1 MDYDQRKQKYDALSD
16 SAKQKW
22 NDKVNTMDANS
33 NAKQFTDR
41 YNQEMNNNQRQ
52 TSNES
57 NFNNGNGTNWQN
69 NVSTDQFTNFVK
81 WGIEWYNSAINNS
94 KNNSNEVHDYYNDF
108 NNKVEE
114 YKKTHPERDS
124 TEYDNYKK
132 QFDSYWTYSP
142 DLDQTKFN
150 QDPWKITVQEWTA
163 QQTWRPDYQAN
174 SEARLNEMKGNL
186 DHYFATS
193 PRMFSD
199 RETFNRVFEYNNRE
213 SDAQRQ
219 LLDSYWKRKEDM
231 DKASTYTSWESINTW
246 MKNWEI
252 TTDQLNLLKEYN
264 PEAYRKW
271 QQLQEDEI
279 KKRIVNDIVPP
290 TIEAISWK
298 INWMI
303 EALGI
308 QAQEALDIEW
318 IYNDT
323 MTKVGAY
330 QTLEDANRTVKQIEG
345 ITNKKTAIMN
355 RYAASTWGTVS
366 DALAAARMQKA
377 IAPYNEQLQGLQ
389 YQYQDYS
396 NLYSQKSAT
405 ALQAAN
411 VRALQA
417 NENQRIWN
425 QKCQALGFATSA
437 LSYRTPEETLQ
448 NQLKYQQAMNDMAL
462 LQQSRQN
469 DLSLY
474 NQYATAKMQNQ
485 LQAELTD
492 LSVEDENQLKA
503 NLNNVLSDYYKNYGD
518 IIQRSQPQ
526 VVDDIIAYAK
536 KNGISVA
543 QALTENF
550 IKPLQNKPEYKQ
562 KVASD
567 YQMLSKQSIGTINWR
582 SVIMTTNPNWSISY
596 QFIDDP
602 DTTKTAKP
610 YDLVDEKVFDTSPQS
625 HSYYTLANFINDP
638 TNKEWTYGGQCAKF
652 VNDYLEKIWV
662 GRYFWTEDIKTRA
675 SRCNSDT
682 AKVWTIAV
690 FDYNNIS
697 SDWINH
703 GHVWIV
709 IDTDDKWY
717 WVLESN
723 FDKNNPEKIQKRY
736 VLNWSSSCKWFF
748 DPSKWPNAIAN
759 DGWKETKFEWNGNTY
774 DFTKYS
780 WWQDLTDDE
789 WLTVESLLTYQTDPA
804 SLPKSWKDNW
814 ASNSRVRAAAA
825 AIGRDNWYNERKFKE
840 VKTIEDQRYKA
851 AWPWGS
857 SSANSTAMSILK
869 AISDSFSD
877 LENYDINAVNT
888 WINQFKTETWDPTV
902 WALYTDMRVAS
913 SEIAK
918 ALKWWASPTTEE
930 INDIKSLLNG
940 NMWEAQ
946 AKEVFKHFAKNLY
959 EKNESEALNFYR
971 VTWYKPEPI
980 YTDEAAKWLTN
991 SMWVDLSRYY
1001 NYNSWVA
1008 TWPKDEA
1015 TRYYDGL
1022 QIGNKTYSN
1031 SELDDMVDEIF
1042 NS

>member
-1 MDYDQRKQKYDALSD
+1 MAISYDNRKKSYDSMDDSQKQQYNDMLKNRGDDYIGNQYM
-16 SAKQKW
+16 KQ
-22 NDKVNTMDANS
+22 
-33 NAKQFTDR
+33 
-41 YNQEMNNNQRQ
+41 YNNNQQQ

-57 NFNNGNGTNWQN
+57 NFNNQNGTNWQN
-69 NVSTDQFTNFVK
+69 QTQQQPIQQTANGDTTQNPNWVEKTVTQEEMQNSINEAQANMKNQNVS
-81 WGIEWYNSAINNS
+81 
-94 KNNSNEVHDYYNDF
+94 
-108 NNKVEE
+108 
-114 YKKTHPERDS
+114 PE
-124 TEYDNYKK
+124 
-132 QFDSYWTYSP
+132 
-142 DLDQTKFN
+142 LDQSKFN

-163 QQTWRPDYQAN
+163 QQTGRPDYQAS

-199 RETFNRVFEYNNRE
+199 RETFNRVFEYNTRE
-213 SDAQRQ
+213 SEAQRQ

-303 EALGI
+303 EALWI
-308 QAQEALDIEW
+308 QAQDALDIEW

-330 QTLEDANRTVKQIEG
+330 QTLEDCNRTVKQLEEAI
-345 ITNKKTAIMN
+345 NKKTSIMN
-355 RYAASTWGTVS
+355 RYSSSTWGTVS

-377 IAPYNEQLQGLQ
+377 IAPYNELIQWLQ

-425 QKCQALGFATSA
+425 QKCSALWFATSA
-437 LSYRTPEETLQ
+437 LSYRTPEENKQLELQ
-448 NQLKYQQAMNDMAL
+448 YQQAMNDMSL

-469 DLSLY
+469 DLALY
-474 NQYATAKMQNQ
+474 NAYATAKLNNQ
-485 LQAELTD
+485 LQQELTD

-503 NLNNVLSDYYKNYGD
+503 NLNNALSTYYQQYWD

-536 KNGISVA
+536 KNWISVA

-550 IKPLQNKPEYKQ
+550 IKPLQNKAEYKQ

-567 YQMLSKQSIGTINWR
+567 YGMLSKQSIGTINWK

-602 DTTKTAKP
+602 DTTSTAKP

-625 HSYYTLANFINDP
+625 HSYYTLADFINDP
-638 TNKEWTYGGQCAKF
+638 TNKEWTYWGQCAKF
-652 VNDYLEKIWV
+652 VNDYLENIWV
-662 GRYFWTEDIKTRA
+662 GRYFWNEDIKTRA

-703 GHVWIV
+703 GHVWVV

-723 FDKNNPEKIQKRY
+723 FDKKNPEKIQKRY

-748 DPSKWPNAIAN
+748 DPSKWPSAIAN

-814 ASNSRVRAAAA
+814 ASNSRVRAAAS
-825 AIGRDNWYNERKFKE
+825 AIGRDYWYNERKFKE

-877 LENYDINAVNT
+877 LENYDINTVNT

-1001 NYNSWVA
+1001 NYNWWVA